1 MTRHDPRVRLLHMR
15 DYSRE
20 AVAMASTRTRADL
33 DSDRMF
39 ALAAIRLVEVVGEA
53 GAQLSSEEQA
63 LYPDLPWHDIVGMRN
78 RLIHGYDHVNYNI
91 VWKTIT
97 EEMPSL
103 IVKLD
108 AILGNDEPTETEG
121 DINGWRV

>member
-15 DYSRE
+15 DFSRE

-39 ALAAIRLVEVVGEA
+39 ALAVSRLVELVGEA
-53 GAQLSSEEQA
+53 ATKLSSEERA

-91 VWKTIT
+91 LWEAIT

-103 IVKLD
+103 IAELD
-108 AILGNDEPTETEG
+108 AILGDDERTETEG